1 MAESRVS
8 TPKAAGRSAIE
19 RLRSPEGA
27 LDRGALLSLLPYGEE
42 FLFVDAVSK
51 IESEQIKASFFIP
64 PEMPYVRA
72 HFRDLPVMPGALVAE
87 GWAQTGTL
95 LVRYNLDDEADKV
108 VLGMQI
114 ERTRFLSPAWPGET
128 LHYVV
133 KLAALDSRAARLE
146 GEARTEDRRIA
157 RLRVV
162 VGIMDRELF
171 RSMTPGATQSLA
183 E

>member
-8 TPKAAGRSAIE
+8 TPRVAGRDAIE
-19 RLRSPEGA
+19 RLRSPEGS
-27 LDRGALLSLLPYGEE
+27 LDRAALLSVLPYGED
-42 FLFVDAVSK
+42 FLFIDTVSK
-51 IESEQIKASFFIP
+51 IESGEMEASFFISP
-64 PEMPYVRA
+64 QMPYVRA

-95 LVRYNLDDEADKV
+95 LVRYNLDDQASKV

-114 ERTRFLSPAWPGET
+114 ERTRFISPVWPGET
-128 LHYVV
+128 LHYLVRLV
-133 KLAALDSRAARLE
+133 ALDSRAARLE

-157 RLRVV
+157 KLRVV

-171 RSMTPGATQSLA
+171 RAMTPGATHSLG